1 MFKKLSHS
9 LLLTS
14 VLSSIFSSSTANNST
29 SSLKAATRKFF
40 FADNHENVDED
51 YDSYSTAPY
60 HSSDD
65 SLPFGNFGVS
75 DSKPSSKAKITI
87 QQFINKLKEIQKKKK
102 LKQQPRTDPN
112 IKTGKTKNKSVAKK
126 TKSLVKPNIKNQRK
140 EKPSFKT
147 GPKTQVQKKVF
158 PRLAKQKKNGA
169 DVKLNKSTD
178 TIRKNPSILPDKA
191 IDKKQTSK
199 SDKSEEKQIS
209 QKQPKFTLPKLEKQK
224 KIKKETVVDT
234 EEDDFFRQGNA
245 EAHGNHHV
253 HQHDHLHAHK
263 AFHKHKSKHDHKH
276 AHSNDHVHNHK
287 HTHNHVHN
295 HIHKHNEQH
304 EHSAEHTHTEKHHHK
319 HLEYIDA
326 GGWKKRN
333 DPNSDD
339 NIYARSDEDADK
351 EPIFEPFDEESVQK
365 VGIQERSGHVA
376 VGNDV
381 KNNVKDYL
389 QKYIEFYKSVADAD
403 VDDADVDVDVAAE
416 RNDYGGDHMSMTNKK
431 NTFHEKTFLLDADN
445 DFNQQT
451 SNNFYQ
457 PEVEQYNTENL
468 PNYEKH
474 QADEA
479 DLSFDEYMTASSD
492 QFPDIADHDEI
503 LNDDYDVEDAG
514 SFLSYKLTA
523 AHEHDND
530 NERVLAAAWEPV
542 LQDIQIAFYDLEPDW
557 APQYDVS
564 LERKFDTD
572 EKNDSNE

>member
-1 MFKKLSHS
+1 MLNHPSTRYASRQADKRFWNNQEKGQGVKVRYDKLPTGNLSEKATLTLEQFVAELKKRIKEKEKLKKQNNDK
-9 LLLTS
+9 LLVKQVVNEPKLKPIQKQQKDTP
-14 VLSSIFSSSTANNST
+14 AK
-29 SSLKAATRKFF
+29 KAAPKLVQDVK
-40 FADNHENVDED
+40 DNPTSNVNIPLPPHKKED
-51 YDSYSTAPY
+51 NQESRVTNPVTDKSQDAKIVTGGSGQGT
-60 HSSDD
+60 SK
-65 SLPFGNFGVS
+65 L
-75 DSKPSSKAKITI
+75 KPSQLPSINNRHPQTPKTNHLPKIPIAGVPAKVEKI
-87 QQFINKLKEIQKKKK
+87 QPQKKK
-102 LKQQPRTDPN
+102 
-112 IKTGKTKNKSVAKK
+112 
-126 TKSLVKPNIKNQRK
+126 
-140 EKPSFKT
+140 
-147 GPKTQVQKKVF
+147 
-158 PRLAKQKKNGA
+158 
-169 DVKLNKSTD
+169 
-178 TIRKNPSILPDKA
+178 
-191 IDKKQTSK
+191 
-199 SDKSEEKQIS
+199 
-209 QKQPKFTLPKLEKQK
+209 PKFTLPKLSPPVQK
-224 KIKKETVVDT
+224 ENKDKNFD
-234 EEDDFFRQGNA
+234 DDFFKSGNA
-245 EAHGNHHV
+245 ESHGNHHV

-304 EHSAEHTHTEKHHHK
+304 EHNAEHTHTEKHHHK

-339 NIYARSDEDADK
+339 NIYARSDADADK
-351 EPIFEPFDEESVQK
+351 EPIFEPFDDESEQK

-389 QKYIEFYKSVADAD
+389 QQYIEFYKSVADAD
-403 VDDADVDVDVAAE
+403 VDIADE
-416 RNDYGGDHMSMTNKK
+416 RNDYGGDHMSVTNKK
-431 NTFHEKTFLLDADN
+431 NTFHDKTFMLDDN

-451 SNNFYQ
+451 TEDFYQ
-457 PEVEQYNTENL
+457 PEVEQYNTKIL

-474 QADEA
+474 QEDVA
-479 DLSFDEYMTASSD
+479 DLSFDDYMTALSD
-492 QFPDIADHDEI
+492 QFPYIADHDEI

-514 SFLSYKLTA
+514 SFLSYKMTA
-523 AHEHDND
+523 AHDNVPND
-530 NERVLAAAWEPV
+530 DVHERAAAWEPV

>member
-9 LLLTS
+9 VLLTS
-14 VLSSIFSSSTANNST
+14 FLSSFLSSSSSTSTADNST
-29 SSLKAATRKFF
+29 SSLKSATRKFF
-40 FADNHENVDED
+40 FADNPENVDED
-51 YDSYSTAPY
+51 YDGYSPAPY

-65 SLPFGNFGVS
+65 SLPFGNFGIS
-75 DSKPSSKAKITI
+75 DSKPISKTKITI
-87 QQFINKLKEIQKKKK
+87 QQFINKLKEIQKKKQ
-102 LKQQPRTDPN
+102 LKQQSRTAPS
-112 IKTGKTKNKSVAKK
+112 IKTGETKYKRVPN
-126 TKSLVKPNIKNQRK
+126 TPKSLVKPNTKNQRK
-140 EKPSFKT
+140 KENPSFKT
-147 GPKTQVQKKVF
+147 SPKSQVQKKGF
-158 PRLAKQKKNGA
+158 PSKSQQSKNGS
-169 DVKLNKSTD
+169 DVKLKKPTD
-178 TIRKNPSILPDKA
+178 PIRKNPSILPDKTL
-191 IDKKQTSK
+191 DKKQTSK
-199 SDKSEEKQIS
+199 SDKPKSEDKQIK
-209 QKQPKFTLPKLEKQK
+209 QKQPKFTLPKLEKPRQ
-224 KIKKETVVDT
+224 KETIIDT
-234 EEDDFFRQGNA
+234 EEDDFFRQGAA

-304 EHSAEHTHTEKHHHK
+304 EHNAEHTHTEKHHHK

-339 NIYARSDEDADK
+339 NIYARSDADADK
-351 EPIFEPFDEESVQK
+351 EPIFEPFDDKSEQK

-389 QKYIEFYKSVADAD
+389 QQYIEFYKSVADAD
-403 VDDADVDVDVAAE
+403 VDIADE
-416 RNDYGGDHMSMTNKK
+416 RNDYGGDHMSVTNKK
-431 NTFHEKTFLLDADN
+431 NTFHDKTFMLDDN

-451 SNNFYQ
+451 TEDFYQ
-457 PEVEQYNTENL
+457 PEVEQYNTKIL

-474 QADEA
+474 QEDVA
-479 DLSFDEYMTASSD
+479 DLSFDDYMTALSD
-492 QFPDIADHDEI
+492 QFPYIADHDEI

-514 SFLSYKLTA
+514 SFLSYKMTA
-523 AHEHDND
+523 AHDNVPND
-530 NERVLAAAWEPV
+530 DVHERAAAWEPV